1 MSVTLDLVPRE
12 CARQAVNRSDGTSEG
27 MAMPKHLVFILACL
41 CLPPCLDLSA
51 GEGWE
56 TFRGDVFRNGNADGS
71 AIPTSFAVKWSHGV
85 ERFNSPSLDSS
96 CAVVGGSVFIG
107 MAERS
112 VFSSGGVIL
121 CVNAENGT
129 AVWERKTRFPVF
141 SSPAVAAGR
150 VFVGE
155 GYHQDSDC
163 RLYCLDAKTGRDI
176 WTFTA
181 KSHVESSPHATAER
195 VTFGAGEDGIYC
207 LNAVDGK
214 IVWHHPK
221 EHVDISP
228 LVSSGFVFA
237 GTGYGKTAAICL
249 SAKDGKEVWR
259 TEVDVPVWGSPVR
272 VGTRLYLGLGNGSL
286 IQSDPDPKGAVVC
299 LAASNGKKVWRRD
312 LPDAVLTAV
321 AFKKGTILAGCR
333 DGKLYALKPSN
344 GEIAWKCSLG
354 GAAVVASPLVG
365 ENEVAAISDSGRL
378 VVASIGSGEIL
389 GSFDLSR
396 IVTEETV
403 FISSPA
409 LWKGN
414 IIVGSGN
421 RLVCLQKKK

>member
-1 MSVTLDLVPRE
+1 
-12 CARQAVNRSDGTSEG
+12 
-27 MAMPKHLVFILACL
+27 MPKHLVFILACL
-41 CLPPCLDLSA
+41 CLPACLDLAA

-129 AVWERKTRFPVF
+129 AVWERKTKFPVF
-141 SSPAVAAGR
+141 SSPAGAAGR

-195 VTFGAGEDGIYC
+195 VTFGAGEDGIYFSRR
-207 LNAVDGK
+207 DGPGTPE
-214 IVWHHPK
+214 VP
-221 EHVDISP
+221 VNDISDP
-228 LVSSGFVFA
+228 GIADQQLDEYDDILIFA
-237 GTGYGKTAAICL
+237 G
-249 SAKDGKEVWR
+249 S
-259 TEVDVPVWGSPVR
+259 
-272 VGTRLYLGLGNGSL
+272 
-286 IQSDPDPKGAVVC
+286 
-299 LAASNGKKVWRRD
+299 
-312 LPDAVLTAV
+312 
-321 AFKKGTILAGCR
+321 
-333 DGKLYALKPSN
+333 
-344 GEIAWKCSLG
+344 
-354 GAAVVASPLVG
+354 
-365 ENEVAAISDSGRL
+365 
-378 VVASIGSGEIL
+378 
-389 GSFDLSR
+389 
-396 IVTEETV
+396 
-403 FISSPA
+403 
-409 LWKGN
+409 
-414 IIVGSGN
+414 
-421 RLVCLQKKK
+421 